1 MVRIT
6 VRVSGE
12 EAKLIRQYADM
23 ARMTVSVFIRRAVLD
38 RIGNEHA
45 RPLLSQYLETAGRGD
60 FIPYDEARK
69 DWELE

>member
-23 ARMTVSVFIRRAVLD
+23 AGMTVSVFIRRAVLD

-60 FIPYDEARK
+60 FIHYNEARK

>member
-1 MVRIT
+1 
-6 VRVSGE
+6 
-12 EAKLIRQYADM
+12 M
-23 ARMTVSVFIRRAVLD
+23 AGMTVSVFIRRAVLD

-45 RPLLSQYLETAGRGD
+45 RPLLFAVETAGRGD